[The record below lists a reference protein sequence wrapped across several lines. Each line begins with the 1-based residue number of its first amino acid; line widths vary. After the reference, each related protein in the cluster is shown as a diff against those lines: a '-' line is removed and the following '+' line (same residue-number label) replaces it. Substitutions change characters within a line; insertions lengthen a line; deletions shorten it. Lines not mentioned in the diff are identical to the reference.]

1 MVMDFFCAIIQQKP
15 KQQPKML
22 EFETKVTETFKVKS
36 KGFER
41 IFSNYNS
48 AYTVF
53 EKMVSSEKKKKQAF
67 TVTLSSKTGYGSWQV
82 IDKTVV
88 KPEFFD

>member
-1 MVMDFFCAIIQQKP
+1 
-15 KQQPKML
+15 ML
-22 EFETKVTETFKVKS
+22 DIEVSTVESFKVKS

-53 EKMVSSEKKKKQAF
+53 DKMVSSEKKKKQAF
-67 TVTLSSKTGYGSWQV
+67 IVTLSSKTGYGSWQV

-88 KPEFFD
+88 KAEFFE